1 MVKGLKAEITLLMK
15 KTLQFGSLLL
25 VFGIGLIYQNHILL
39 SILTI
44 LAVAINVYFFVKD
57 KRELVRASFYIRPKQ
72 KTNLWNTFVTLGGLS
87 ILGFVYYFY
96 FKDLITKETWE
107 AINKASGLYIPII
120 ILSTSLGNYYNR
132 FKTSIRSFETGITIP
147 GNRKSIINWELI
159 RKIEIIENSFVIDFK
174 DYDTFIFNFDERD
187 TDDAVKIKYQFEIN
201 SKKK

>member
-1 MVKGLKAEITLLMK
+1 MK